1 MKKTLFLLF
10 AGLLFQQSALADEAK
25 AEKDPLSYESRAAWT
40 TRNEFFVFAG
50 DYHGD
55 SFENSLLA
63 GGEYIFHFT
72 KHIGAGAT
80 FVYSKA
86 DYKENIYYSQAG
98 FFTNDN
104 VYAMDATGMISFPSA
119 YRIGKHTIEA
129 DLYVLLGGGTININ
143 SSYEPHGFIGGGMK
157 IYAFK
162 PWFAIRAEM
171 RDTFHTTNKPGGV
184 NEFDQDLLFNAGLS
198 FQAPPKLALTR

>member
-1 MKKTLFLLF
+1 MRKTLFLL
-10 AGLLFQQSALADEAK
+10 AAILLFHQSAIADEAM
-25 AEKDPLSYESRAAWT
+25 AEKDVLSYESRAAWT
-40 TRNEFFVFAG
+40 TRNEFFIFAG
-50 DYHGD
+50 DYYGD
-55 SFENSLLA
+55 SFENSWLA

-72 KHIGAGAT
+72 KHFGAGAT
-80 FVYSKA
+80 FTYSPA

-104 VYAMDATGMISFPSA
+104 TYALDATGMISFPSA
-119 YRIGKHTIEA
+119 YRIGKKTIES
-129 DLYVLLGGGTININ
+129 DLYILLGGGTININ

-171 RDTFHTTNKPGGV
+171 RDTFHTTNKPGGD
-184 NEFDQDLLFNAGLS
+184 NEFDQDLLFNAGFS
-198 FQAPPKLALTR
+198 FQMPPKLVTTP